1 MKTQKYSLET
11 IRHSLAHIM
20 ALAVLRVY
28 DGYQVNFG
36 IGPQTENGFFY
47 DFEILD
53 KNKRIRI
60 NAEDLPKIEEAMKK
74 IIQEGLPFKKKKISL
89 KEAKKFFQKINQPY
103 KLEILKSLEKE
114 KIKEVSLY
122 QTGEFVDLCRGPHI
136 KNTKEAPLSFKLV
149 KVSGAYFQG
158 KETNPML
165 DRVEGLAFL
174 TEKELEQY
182 LYQLA
187 EAEKRDHRVLGAQL
201 KLFEISEEVGPGL
214 VLWLPKG
221 AILKRIVENYI
232 LDEYL
237 KNGYQLVSTPHLARF
252 HLWETSGHSDF
263 YRESMFPPV
272 HLKEIDPEETDDYQV
287 KPMNCPFHI
296 IIYKNQLHSYR
307 DLPLRYTELGTVYR
321 YERSGTLH
329 GLTRVRGFTQ
339 DDAHIWCRENQ
350 LEEEIKGTL
359 NLGLKLLKEFG
370 FNDYEIYLST
380 RPEKFI
386 GEKKI
391 WDKAIKALKD
401 SLKEKKLSY
410 HLDEGGGAFYGPKID
425 IKIKDSLNRFW
436 QCTTIQVDFN
446 LPQKFEMFYL
456 DEKGQKQRPI
466 MIHRALLGSLERFLG
481 ILIEHYGGEFP
492 FWLSPIQIEVL
503 PILEKNIQYAQKI
516 KEILENN
523 NFRVELNDQ
532 KETLSKR
539 IREAELQK
547 VPYLLIVGD
556 KEEKTKTVALRKRKK
571 GDLGTFK
578 IEELI
583 DQLKKEQ

>member
-60 NAEDLPKIEEAMKK
+60 NAEDLPKIEEVMKK

-214 VLWLPKG
+214 VLWLPK
-221 AILKRIVENYI
+221 
-232 LDEYL
+232 
-237 KNGYQLVSTPHLARF
+237 
-252 HLWETSGHSDF
+252 
-263 YRESMFPPV
+263 
-272 HLKEIDPEETDDYQV
+272 
-287 KPMNCPFHI
+287 
-296 IIYKNQLHSYR
+296 
-307 DLPLRYTELGTVYR
+307 
-321 YERSGTLH
+321 
-329 GLTRVRGFTQ
+329 
-339 DDAHIWCRENQ
+339 
-350 LEEEIKGTL
+350 
-359 NLGLKLLKEFG
+359 
-370 FNDYEIYLST
+370 
-380 RPEKFI
+380 
-386 GEKKI
+386 
-391 WDKAIKALKD
+391 
-401 SLKEKKLSY
+401 
-410 HLDEGGGAFYGPKID
+410 
-425 IKIKDSLNRFW
+425 
-436 QCTTIQVDFN
+436 
-446 LPQKFEMFYL
+446 
-456 DEKGQKQRPI
+456 
-466 MIHRALLGSLERFLG
+466 
-481 ILIEHYGGEFP
+481 
-492 FWLSPIQIEVL
+492 
-503 PILEKNIQYAQKI
+503 
-516 KEILENN
+516 
-523 NFRVELNDQ
+523 
-532 KETLSKR
+532 
-539 IREAELQK
+539 
-547 VPYLLIVGD
+547 
-556 KEEKTKTVALRKRKK
+556 
-571 GDLGTFK
+571 
-578 IEELI
+578 
-583 DQLKKEQ
+583 EQS